1 MTAASTTPVTHVQTE
16 TGGNSRA
23 NTCRACGTASSSTRT
38 SAIAAT
44 RAMALP
50 MGRQATSASTHR
62 PTANTA
68 SMAAVRAA
76 TVLTPGVAR
85 AIA

>member
-1 MTAASTTPVTHVQTE
+1 
-16 TGGNSRA
+16 
-23 NTCRACGTASSSTRT
+23 
-38 SAIAAT
+38 
-44 RAMALP
+44 MALP